1 MAVQQIG
8 LGCKSSKKSL
18 SARAAHFSHANA
30 VYFFSSS
37 IFLAP
42 LCLSLFCQQ
51 TAKTSSHHFTENTLT
66 GEYFQREC
74 LILALRAGKL
84 SCRIFAWGKAKG
96 LSYWQR
102 TLSAIRIFFSL
113 FHLGFYAEK
122 RPPPPPSLLLTACNM
137 NTHSYRTPGKININ
151 SKPFFN
157 ATLCLWCLIN
167 CSGSFCHSVSCT
179 LWAVVREIF
188 SLCVRLMTNSTP
200 VLQHVCDWFFISVLS
215 IFNKLIN
222 YSNPLTL
229 FQRSLG
235 SGVSS

>member
-102 TLSAIRIFFSL
+102 TLSAIRIFFL
-113 FHLGFYAEK
+113 YFIWAFMLK
-122 RPPPPPSLLLTACNM
+122 NDLLPPLLCSWLPVIWTR
-137 NTHSYRTPGKININ
+137 THTGLRGK
-151 SKPFFN
+151 
-157 ATLCLWCLIN
+157 
-167 CSGSFCHSVSCT
+167 
-179 LWAVVREIF
+179 
-188 SLCVRLMTNSTP
+188 
-200 VLQHVCDWFFISVLS
+200 
-215 IFNKLIN
+215 
-222 YSNPLTL
+222 
-229 FQRSLG
+229 
-235 SGVSS
+235 